1 MNIISLV
8 ILFLVMLAFFT
19 ILFISLNII
28 LTNKMNSPSSKS
40 ESTSE
45 STSEGINVEVQY
57 VNESESKP
65 IDYVQVDNTLL
76 TEDQSCNKATQ
87 IRQEII
93 NNSSLNDNGERL
105 DGKELMDYSGNDDV
119 YGSCIADGLEPSVHL
134 ACKKYAKCTEHP
146 DLKSGCYVQSN
157 DGYTY
162 GCPAKCCNFV
172 ALTEESSTEESN

>member
-8 ILFLVMLAFFT
+8 ILFLVMLVFFT

-45 STSEGINVEVQY
+45 GINVEVQY
-57 VNESESKP
+57 VNESESEP
-65 IDYVQVDNTLL
+65 IDYVQVDNKLL

-93 NNSSLNDNGERL
+93 NNNDLNENGERL
-105 DGKELMDYSGNDDV
+105 DGKELMDYSENDDV

-172 ALTEESSTEESN
+172 ALTEESSTEESS